1 MKQNPNK
8 ISWICR
14 NKKSIN
20 SKILKTTT
28 MIGKEHYYLKLGENL
43 PLADFSTKETRIMK
57 NLIWKKGALEFQ
69 M

>member
-57 NLIWKKGALEFQ
+57 NLI
-69 M
+69 